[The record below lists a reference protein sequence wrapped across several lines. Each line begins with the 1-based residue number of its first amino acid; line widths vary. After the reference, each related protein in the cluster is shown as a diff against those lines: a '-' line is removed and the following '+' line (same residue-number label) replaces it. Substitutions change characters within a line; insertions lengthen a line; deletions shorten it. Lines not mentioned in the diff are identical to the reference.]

1 MKTFKEF
8 SQMLDEDGGAVGIG
22 GGGNCVGSGAI
33 AGVGIDNSSVG
44 PNQGEPPGISKKQR
58 KMSSLQSPVLQPIV
72 MRKIYGQISK

>member
-8 SQMLDEDGGAVGIG
+8 SQMLDEDGGAAGIG

-33 AGVGIDNSSVG
+33 AGVGIDKSSVG
-44 PNQGEPPGISKKQR
+44 PNQGEPPGPKKTK
-58 KMSSLQSPVLQPIV
+58 KMCSLQSSILQPII